1 MVELIQSVAKT
12 VAEEQLRAEKQYGK
26 YNASSHESYAII
38 KEELDEAADDLT
50 ALSESMSKFWSSIK
64 NNSVVEQISS
74 TIDAEKNATQAAAEL
89 VQVAAMCRKARKT
102 IMEAKK

>member
-1 MVELIQSVAKT
+1 MVELMRAISNAVI
-12 VAEEQLRAEKQYGK
+12 EEQTRAAIRYGNV
-26 YNASSHESYAII
+26 NASSHESYAII